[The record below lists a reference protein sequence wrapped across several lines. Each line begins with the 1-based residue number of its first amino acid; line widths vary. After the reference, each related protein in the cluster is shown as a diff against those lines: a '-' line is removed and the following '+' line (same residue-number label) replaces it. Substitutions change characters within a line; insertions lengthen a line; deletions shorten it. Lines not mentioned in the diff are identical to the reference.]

1 LGLVQGWMAGDELV
15 QTLIV
20 VRQIWLRRNRFVFE
34 NFLLSP
40 SLVLE
45 IVQSTLVAFK
55 EATLTQKKKKKKGR
69 KKEREIY
76 AFPMIF

>member
-1 LGLVQGWMAGDELV
+1 MAGDELV

-55 EATLTQKKKKKKGR
+55 EASLSQKKKKKKEER
-69 KKEREIY
+69 KRER
-76 AFPMIF
+76 FMLFR

>member
-1 LGLVQGWMAGDELV
+1 MAGDELV

-55 EATLTQKKKKKKGR
+55 EASLSQKKKKKKE
-69 KKEREIY
+69 ERNRER
-76 AFPMIF
+76 FMIFR

>member
-1 LGLVQGWMAGDELV
+1 MAGDELV

-45 IVQSTLVAFK
+45 IVQSTLVDFK
-55 EATLTQKKKKKKGR
+55 EASLSQKKKKKKEER
-69 KKEREIY
+69 KRER
-76 AFPMIF
+76 FMLFR